1 MNKNK
6 KVFEIKKLNC
16 SYQRSLRPVLEI
28 DDLEIIQGTT
38 TFFLGGSGVGKSTI
52 LESLGLMNNT
62 IQQNKGSV
70 LNFYYQNHK
79 KSYFELWSESEKT
92 LSNFRRDH
100 FNFIFQSNNLFNS
113 LDAYQNIMIPALLAG
128 RDEETAKQHTISILQ
143 KILEDVKT
151 GTNEKINILK
161 LSGGQ
166 RQRLSFARA
175 MASYFDVLFA
185 DEPTGNLDY
194 DNAHK
199 IMDFLENEKPADST
213 VVIVSHDI
221 ELAVSKAD
229 HIVFIDRKRD
239 NNFNPPVLWGKIT
252 KESMY
257 RKEKNQWHDP
267 DNKKITTSNL
277 IKVLRKRL
285 KEISDE

>member
-1 MNKNK
+1 MKNKN
-6 KVFEIKKLNC
+6 VFEIKNLHC

-28 DDLEIIQGTT
+28 DDLEILQGST

-62 IQQNKGSV
+62 IQKNKDSV
-70 LNFYYQNHK
+70 LNFYFQNHK
-79 KSYFELWSESEKT
+79 KSYFELWNESEKT

-128 RDEETAKQHTISILQ
+128 RDEDTAKQHTISILK

-151 GTNEKINILK
+151 GSDEKINILK

-199 IMDFLENEKPADST
+199 IMQFLEDEKPSDST

-229 HIVFIDRKRD
+229 HIVFIDRKID
-239 NNFNPPVLWGKIT
+239 KNFNPPVLWGKIT
-252 KESMY
+252 KKSMY
-257 RKEKNQWHDP
+257 VKSGSVWYDP
-267 DNKKITTSNL
+267 ENKKITTTNL
-277 IKVLRKRL
+277 IQTLRKRL
-285 KEISDE
+285 KDISNE